1 MKNGLLKKTIATI
14 IVGALSII
22 AVGCGSDS
30 SSNGESTDKLTQIKE
45 AGKLVVG
52 MSADYAPYEYHA
64 LIDGKDQIVGFDV
77 DIAQAIA
84 DDIGVELELKEM
96 NFDSLCESV
105 QLGKIDMTISGMTPK
120 PDRTKA
126 VDFSDIYY
134 KAEQGFL
141 IQASNKDKY
150 KSLSDLEG
158 KKVGAQLGSIQA
170 DIASEIK
177 DADVKLLT
185 DVNTLILELK
195 NGTIDA
201 LIVELPVA
209 NLAASTNSE
218 LVVGEEII
226 QDEEGGSAIGMPKNS
241 PELVEQVN
249 STLKK
254 LMDEGKIDEFVQKAV
269 EQVQNQIQE

>member
-1 MKNGLLKKTIATI
+1 MKKGLLKKVMAVAIIGALCIAT
-14 IVGALSII
+14 
-22 AVGCGSDS
+22 VGCSGRS
-30 SSNGESTDKLTQIKE
+30 SSSGAGKDRLAEIKE
-45 AGKLVVG
+45 SGKLVVG

-84 DDIGVELELKEM
+84 DNMGVKLELKEM
-96 NFDSLCESV
+96 NFDSLCEAV

-120 PDRTKA
+120 PDREKA

-141 IQASNKDKY
+141 IQASNKNMY
-150 KSLSDLEG
+150 KTLSDLEG
-158 KKVGAQLGSIQA
+158 KKIGAQLGSIQA
-170 DIASEIK
+170 EIAMGVK
-177 DADVKLLT
+177 GADVKQLT

-195 NGTIDA
+195 NGNIDA

-209 NLAASTNSE
+209 NLAVSTNKE
-218 LVVGEEII
+218 LAVGEEII
-226 QDEEGGSAIGMPKNS
+226 QDSEGGSAVGMPKNS

-249 STLKK
+249 KTLKK

-269 EQVQNQIQE
+269 EQVQNQVEK

>member
-1 MKNGLLKKTIATI
+1 MKKSLIKKIMAVV
-14 IVGALSII
+14 IVGVIGI
-22 AVGCGSDS
+22 MVVGCS
-30 SSNGESTDKLTQIKE
+30 SKSTGEVKDKLTEIKE
-45 AGKLVVG
+45 SGKLVVG

-64 LIDGKDQIVGFDV
+64 LIDGEDKIIGFDV

-96 NFDSLCESV
+96 NFDSLCEAV

-120 PDRTKA
+120 PDRKKA

-134 KAEQGFL
+134 KAEQAFL
-141 IQASNKDKY
+141 IQASNKDTY
-150 KSLSDLEG
+150 KTLADLEG
-158 KKVGAQLGSIQA
+158 KKIGAQMGSIQA
-170 DIASEIK
+170 EIAEGIEGAS
-177 DADVKLLT
+177 VKLLS

-195 NGTIDA
+195 NGNIDA
-201 LIVELPVA
+201 LIIEAPVA
-209 NLAASTNSE
+209 NLATTTNTD

-226 QDEEGGSAIGMPKNS
+226 EDSEGGSAIGMPKDS

-269 EQVQNQIQE
+269 EQVKNQVE

>member
-1 MKNGLLKKTIATI
+1 MVKREETLKKVLHKYKVKMYNYTRNLSVIFKIKRGIKYEKWI
-14 IVGALSII
+14 IKENNSNYYSWGFKYY
-22 AVGCGSDS
+22 GCRLWKYS
-30 SSNGESTDKLTQIKE
+30 SSNGESKDKLTQIKE

-158 KKVGAQLGSIQA
+158 KKVGAQFWINPSRY
-170 DIASEIK
+170 SFRNK
-177 DADVKLLT
+177 RCRC
-185 DVNTLILELK
+185 
-195 NGTIDA
+195 
-201 LIVELPVA
+201 
-209 NLAASTNSE
+209 
-218 LVVGEEII
+218 
-226 QDEEGGSAIGMPKNS
+226 
-241 PELVEQVN
+241 
-249 STLKK
+249 
-254 LMDEGKIDEFVQKAV
+254 
-269 EQVQNQIQE
+269 

>member
-1 MKNGLLKKTIATI
+1 MKSGFLKKMMVVIMI
-14 IVGALSII
+14 GALSIM
-22 AVGCGSDS
+22 AVGCGDGS
-30 SSNGESTDKLTQIKE
+30 SSNGENKDKLTQIKE

-64 LIDGKDQIVGFDV
+64 LIDGKDQIIGFDV

-84 DDIGVELELKEM
+84 DDMGVKLELKEM

-120 PDRTKA
+120 PDREKA

-141 IQASNKDKY
+141 IQASNKDNY
-150 KSLSDLEG
+150 KTLADLEG
-158 KKVGAQLGSIQA
+158 KKIGAQLGSIQA
-170 DIASEIK
+170 EIAEGIK

-195 NGTIDA
+195 NGNIDA
-201 LIVELPVA
+201 VIVELPVA

-226 QDEEGGSAIGMPKNS
+226 QDEEGGSAIGMPKDS
-241 PELVEQVN
+241 PELVAQVN
-249 STLKK
+249 ATLKK
-254 LMDEGKIDEFVQKAV
+254 LIDEGKIDEFVQKAV
-269 EQVQNQIQE
+269 DQVQNQVE